1 VTLSAR
7 ALGLAL
13 LLVGCAST
21 SVREPP
27 APLAEFTPV
36 FTVSQLWSADIGS
49 GSKEFDGLVPAVRD
63 STVYA
68 AGAGGR
74 VSALAADTG
83 SRRWQVELNVPIGG
97 GVGVGSTLVAVGTRD
112 GRVVALARDSG
123 EQRWVAKVSSEILA
137 PPAVGESLVVVRT
150 VDGRVFGLA
159 IADGKRLWSF
169 ERTEPALS
177 LRGTDTPVLI
187 SGAVLAGFASGRMA
201 ALRVQDGQPLWETA
215 VALPRGRNEIERLVD
230 VDVSP
235 LVFDD
240 AIYAAS
246 FQGKL
251 AALNPSNGNVLWSRD
266 VSTHTGMASDG
277 KTLYLTNDRGYVMA
291 FDRRNGASLWR
302 QEALRGRGLNAPIV
316 HDDVVVVADYE
327 GYVHWLAREDGRFV
341 ARYQAV
347 GAPVRARAAVSDGTV
362 FVSGIS
368 GTLSALR
375 LVRK

>member
-1 VTLSAR
+1 
-7 ALGLAL
+7 
-13 LLVGCAST
+13 
-21 SVREPP
+21 
-27 APLAEFTPV
+27 
-36 FTVSQLWSADIGS
+36 
-49 GSKEFDGLVPAVRD
+49 
-63 STVYA
+63 
-68 AGAGGR
+68 
-74 VSALAADTG
+74 
-83 SRRWQVELNVPIGG
+83 
-97 GVGVGSTLVAVGTRD
+97 
-112 GRVVALARDSG
+112 
-123 EQRWVAKVSSEILA
+123 
-137 PPAVGESLVVVRT
+137 
-150 VDGRVFGLA
+150 
-159 IADGKRLWSF
+159 
-169 ERTEPALS
+169 
-177 LRGTDTPVLI
+177 
-187 SGAVLAGFASGRMA
+187 MA